1 MAGNVAG
8 LEEGLL
14 AEGLPVGGLLAE
26 EFPGS
31 ATAGLAASGPDCARA
46 EAKYNNPGISTAV
59 KAS

>member
-8 LEEGLL
+8 LAGGLL
-14 AEGLPVGGLLAE
+14 VGGLLAE

-59 KAS
+59 KAN

>member
-8 LEEGLL
+8 LAGGLL
-14 AEGLPVGGLLAE
+14 VGELLVGGLLAE

-31 ATAGLAASGPDCARA
+31 ATAGLAASEPDCARA
-46 EAKYNNPGISTAV
+46 EAKYSNPGISTAV

>member
-8 LEEGLL
+8 LAEGLL
-14 AEGLPVGGLLAE
+14 AEGLLVGGLLAE

-31 ATAGLAASGPDCARA
+31 TRDGLAASDPDCARA
-46 EAKYNNPGISTAV
+46 EAKYSNPGISTAV

>member
-14 AEGLPVGGLLAE
+14 AEGLLVGGVIAE

-31 ATAGLAASGPDCARA
+31 ATAGLAASDPDCARA
-46 EAKYNNPGISTAV
+46 EAKYSNPGISTAV